1 MKRSTASLQNA
12 FNQVLFGIVV
22 PLALIGSSFSDWT
35 LASCSQQQLEVS
47 ETTTEDDDDPLTK
60 LLQQIDKKGGRRSA
74 KELRKIR
81 RRTPGYY
88 EKQNTRNLQTLA
100 PATEAAGK
108 STFEVIAGKYW
119 VSMGM
124 VVTADGYAVTKASE
138 LEEFRDV
145 KCRFSSRTVDAKVQK
160 IDLSNDVALLK
171 LAPGSYQ
178 PVKLASPD
186 PAAGTILLTPG
197 IRKPV
202 LAMGVCSVTSRSL
215 RSEGFLGVDPEEES
229 GGIRI
234 RGVERDAAA
243 ATAGLKTGDI
253 IRKIDGDTV
262 SKLDQFVN
270 IIRRAG
276 AGGTLDIE
284 IQRGEN
290 KQNFS
295 VTLGFR
301 RNGNRLAKRYQAMDL
316 LGTIKSARSGRFPW
330 AFQHDTALL
339 PEHCGGPVVDVEG
352 RVVGMNISRGGRIR
366 SYGIGNPWLVKLLK
380 NWSVNPAQ

>member
-1 MKRSTASLQNA
+1 MKRSYNFFKLDSRSITFCLILSLCFVLCETTQSASSPVGR
-12 FNQVLFGIVV
+12 F
-22 PLALIGSSFSDWT
+22 
-35 LASCSQQQLEVS
+35 QLEVS
-47 ETTTEDDDDPLTK
+47 ESVETENDDPLKK
-60 LLQQIDKKGGRRSA
+60 LLQQIDKKGSRRSQ

-81 RRTPGYY
+81 RRSPGYY

-100 PATEAAGK
+100 PATEVVKK
-108 STFEVIAGKYW
+108 STFEVVAGNYW

-124 VVTADGYAVTKASE
+124 VVTSNGYAVTKASE
-138 LEEFRDV
+138 LEEYRDV
-145 KCRFSSRTVDAKVQK
+145 KCRFPNKTVNAKVQQVD
-160 IDLSNDVALLK
+160 ISNDVALLK
-171 LAPGSYQ
+171 LEPGQYQ
-178 PVKLASPD
+178 PVKLASAD
-186 PAAGTILLTPG
+186 PAIGTILLTPG
-197 IRKPV
+197 IRKSV

-234 RGVERDAAA
+234 RGVEADAAA

-253 IRKIDGDTV
+253 IKKIDGDTV

-276 AGGTLDIE
+276 AGGTLEIE
-284 IQRGEN
+284 VLRNGSN
-290 KQNFS
+290 KNFS

-301 RNGNRLAKRYQAMDL
+301 RSGNRLAKRYQAMDL

-339 PEHCGGPVVDVEG
+339 PEYCGGPVVDIEG

-380 NWSVNPAQ
+380 NWSVTPAQ